1 MAEIKKFNLYIVG
14 TPHTHTHTHT
24 HTHALTHT
32 HTHTHTPFLKGGGL
46 TLPKIPRKGGMEK
59 LLKGRGILRRGD
71 AVSGIFPAGVW

>member
-14 TPHTHTHTHT
+14 TPHTHTHI
-24 HTHALTHT
+24 
-32 HTHTHTPFLKGGGL
+32 LKGGGL
-46 TLPKIPRKGGMEK
+46 TSPKIPRKGGMEK

>member
-14 TPHTHTHTHT
+14 TPHTHTHTQ
-24 HTHALTHT
+24 THT
-32 HTHTHTPFLKGGGL
+32 HTHILKGGGL
-46 TLPKIPRKGGMEK
+46 TSPKIPRKGGMEK

>member
-14 TPHTHTHTHT
+14 TPHTHTHKHT
-24 HTHALTHT
+24 HTHI
-32 HTHTHTPFLKGGGL
+32 LKGGGL
-46 TLPKIPRKGGMEK
+46 TSPKIPRKGGMEK